1 MPGPLND
8 TRAQT
13 DRAVKDAELKIMD
26 FIGTSMIYWTPSY
39 RNKALPSLPSLCT
52 TRYSFLRAPRRI
64 SCDPARRAKDSSP
77 VRRHWE
83 RDGPASAPGRGGRTE
98 AAVSFAACTQWGQ
111 VVNMRAGCLPAQ
123 LPPRFPDLAH
133 LLSSPRFRSPCAPRR

>member
-26 FIGTSMIYWTPSY
+26 FIGTSMIYRTPSY

-52 TRYSFLRAPRRI
+52 TRYSFLRAPRRNEYLVVQR
-64 SCDPARRAKDSSP
+64 PAARGPGGRR
-77 VRRHWE
+77 RRGARAPH
-83 RDGPASAPGRGGRTE
+83 GPGRHLPFAPGLRRVFFTDGLAE
-98 AAVSFAACTQWGQ
+98 F
-111 VVNMRAGCLPAQ
+111 LP
-123 LPPRFPDLAH
+123 LV
-133 LLSSPRFRSPCAPRR
+133 FRS